1 MHGTPN
7 RNKKEHTM
15 STTELKSYA
24 KGVSRTLS
32 TKDGRALLAA
42 AAASIAHHTALKA
55 KYTVAYVL
63 DVIEEELGKFAQLLK
78 IIAPA
83 QARLAVTA

>member
-1 MHGTPN
+1 
-7 RNKKEHTM
+7 M
-15 STTELKSYA
+15 STIELKTYA
-24 KGVSRTLS
+24 KGVRGTIT
-32 TKDGRALLAA
+32 TKEGRALLAA
-42 AAASIAHHTALKA
+42 AIGSISHHTVVKA

-78 IIAPA
+78 TIAPA